1 LLYEAQ
7 AKGMTP
13 AAVIAELPVPP
24 DPFATDL
31 VLGVGSCVAELDE
44 LIGRHAVGWA
54 VDRMPV
60 IDRTVLQIA
69 VFELLHRPDVPTG
82 AIVSEAVEL
91 AKEYSTDDS
100 GKFVNG
106 VLGAIASAARPEG

>member
-1 LLYEAQ
+1 MLYEAQ
-7 AKGMTP
+7 AKGVTP

-31 VLGVGSCVAELDE
+31 VVGVGSCTAELDE

-60 IDRTVLQIA
+60 IDRAVLEIA
-69 VFELLHRPDVPTG
+69 VFELLHRPDIPTG

-106 VLGAIASAARPEG
+106 VLGTIASAVRAGS